1 MLYRRIEIV
10 GYRDEDSPEP
20 LFDKTKECHVYL
32 FLSVTPPVAWMDMF
46 WGLLRSAGSREEEPI
61 GNRVKP
67 SSERVIQL
75 TTKGDF
81 IKEDIKLLRQI
92 VVSVNADFERVHK
105 ADLESQEQIATFLK
119 EEFPPPGGEAVRGP
133 LQRREELED

>member
-1 MLYRRIEIV
+1 
-10 GYRDEDSPEP
+10 
-20 LFDKTKECHVYL
+20 
-32 FLSVTPPVAWMDMF
+32 MDMF

-61 GNRVKP
+61 ANRVNP

-92 VVSVNADFERVHK
+92 VVSVNADFERVQK
-105 ADLESQEQIATFLK
+105 AALESQEQIAEFLK
-119 EEFPPPGGEAVRGP
+119 EEFPPPAGEAVRRP
-133 LQRREELED
+133 LQRREELEE

>member
-32 FLSVTPPVAWMDMF
+32 FLSVTPPAAWMDMF

-61 GNRVKP
+61 GNRVGTAYP
-67 SSERVIQL
+67 
-75 TTKGDF
+75 D
-81 IKEDIKLLRQI
+81 
-92 VVSVNADFERVHK
+92 
-105 ADLESQEQIATFLK
+105 
-119 EEFPPPGGEAVRGP
+119 P
-133 LQRREELED
+133 LHNGLH